1 MGSKSGRE
9 AASYVDFSDIFYVC
23 CRNLALKACL
33 EHSYLV
39 VVNFI
44 KVNIIV
50 SKKKLINTDFTVLR
64 LVKQKKIILLRI
76 FNLVF

>member
-23 CRNLALKACL
+23 CRNLALKLKACL

-64 LVKQKKIILLRI
+64 LVKQKK
-76 FNLVF
+76 